1 MKRLHAAALLL
12 FATAATAA
20 EFAPRVVVVA
30 MFEVGQ
36 PRGDTP
42 GELQFWVER
51 RKLDREVD
59 LPIAG
64 AKAYLGDDGKLMA
77 IMTGVGNTAAA
88 ATITALGLDPRFDLS
103 KAYWVIAGIAGIDPA
118 DGTLGD
124 AVWTDYVVEGDLA
137 HEIDAREIPA
147 DWPTGYVPLRKT
159 TPYARPYA
167 KLPYSDMVYPLNLK
181 LADWAYGLTKH
192 APLADSDTLRKLR
205 AHHTDKPN
213 ALRAPAVLKGANLA
227 SSTFWH
233 GKLLNEWANQWVRY
247 HTEGKGEYVTT
258 AMEDVGTLQALG
270 RLAKGGRV
278 DYGRVLLLRTASNF
292 DMQAPGESA
301 ATSLAGESQGSLSA
315 FVPSLEAAYQ
325 VGGKVVDALLA
336 GDPALD

>member
-1 MKRLHAAALLL
+1 MPRRLILLALFLSPWL
-12 FATAATAA
+12 SAA

-36 PRGDTP
+36 PRGDRP
-42 GELQFWVER
+42 GELQYWVER
-51 RKLDREVD
+51 RKLDREVP
-59 LPIAG
+59 LAIAD
-64 AKAYLGDDGKLMA
+64 AKAHLSADGRLMA

-88 ATITALGLDPRFDLS
+88 ATITALGLDPRFDLRGS
-103 KAYWVIAGIAGIDPA
+103 YWVIAGIAGIDPA
-118 DGTLGD
+118 DGSLGD
-124 AVWTDYVVEGDLA
+124 AVWTDYIVDGDLS

-159 TPYARPYA
+159 TPYAKPYT
-167 KLPYSDMVYPLNLK
+167 KLPYSDMVYALNPRLTE
-181 LADWAYGLTKH
+181 WAYQLTKDR
-192 APLADSDTLRKLR
+192 PLADSEALQKLR
-205 AHHTDKPN
+205 AHHSDKPN

-233 GKLLNEWANQWVRY
+233 GKLLNQWANDWVRY
-247 HTEGKGEYVTT
+247 HTEGRGDYVTT
-258 AMEDVGTLQALG
+258 AMEDAGTLHALG

-278 DYGRVLLLRTASNF
+278 NYDRVLLLRTASNF

-315 FVPSLEAAYQ
+315 FIPSLEAAYQ
-325 VGGKVVDALLA
+325 VGGVVVDALLA